1 MFNKKA
7 MSLDELYKAYQ
18 GMDEDGRAKFRE
30 KFFDAERDEVKAYAN
45 REIAK
50 DDAEEGRKD
59 AAEAAEEKADE
70 ERDESEEE
78 KRKSE
83 DSFDEAE
90 GDDKANEIEEGVLE
104 RAEDRAEDAK
114 GTDGYAM
121 LKEVHSMLKALFDD
135 SDDKS
140 TLEKQREVYGVGS
153 GPFAGTDR
161 DAPKGTTKEQ
171 SADFIARF
179 KR

>member
-7 MSLDELYKAYQ
+7 MSLDELYKAYRD
-18 GMDEDGRAKFRE
+18 MDEDGRAKFRE
-30 KFFDAERDEVKAYAN
+30 KFFDAERDEVKSYAN

-50 DDAEEGRKD
+50 DDAEEGRND
-59 AAEAAEEKADE
+59 AAAAAEEKADE

-90 GDDKANEIEEGVLE
+90 GDGKANEIEEAVLD
-104 RAEDRAEDAK
+104 RAEDRAEDAE
-114 GTDGYAM
+114 GTDSYAM

-135 SDDKS
+135 SGDKS
-140 TLEKQREVYGVGS
+140 TLDKQREVYGVGS
-153 GPFAGTDR
+153 GTFAGTDR

-171 SADFIARF
+171 AAKFISKF
-179 KR
+179 K